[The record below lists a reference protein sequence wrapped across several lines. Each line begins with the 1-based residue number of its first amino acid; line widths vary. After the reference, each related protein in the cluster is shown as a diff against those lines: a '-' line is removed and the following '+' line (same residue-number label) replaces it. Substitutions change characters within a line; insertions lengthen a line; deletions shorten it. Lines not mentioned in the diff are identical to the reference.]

1 MLLRKIV
8 CVCVCVCS
16 AVCLCFIKFINFY
29 TNTVNFTNSY
39 KYCQK
44 LPNSAA
50 SIAMQHVFWY
60 NNINKDIFRI
70 IFDARSLFF
79 IEI

>member
-29 TNTVNFTNSY
+29 TNTVNFINSY

-50 SIAMQHVFWY
+50 SIAMQQVFWY

-70 IFDARSLFF
+70 IFDTQPFF
-79 IEI
+79 